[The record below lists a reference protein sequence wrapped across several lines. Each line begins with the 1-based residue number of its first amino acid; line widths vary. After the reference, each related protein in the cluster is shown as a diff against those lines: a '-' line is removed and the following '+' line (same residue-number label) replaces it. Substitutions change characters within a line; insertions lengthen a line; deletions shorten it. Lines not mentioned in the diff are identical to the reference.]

1 MAAAHQA
8 EAYGTDF
15 GPQNIGPTLRL
26 HTAGPHSGGLPASQ
40 AERHRA
46 RSPGPSGA
54 SKGSRTSRKPIDS
67 LVAAA
72 WTARAT
78 LRAATAIVSDHAVDR
93 LELSRR
99 LWAIFELSHRHR

>member
-15 GPQNIGPTLRL
+15 GPQNIGLTLRL
-26 HTAGPHSGGLPASQ
+26 HTATPHSGGLPASQ
-40 AERHRA
+40 ARHRA

-78 LRAATAIVSDHAVDR
+78 LRAATAIVSYHAVDR
-93 LELSRR
+93 LELSSG